1 MANQFNKVMT
11 CKLFKNE
18 RVISNR
24 THSNSNWVPM
34 VNKEQADIVI
44 KAGKKY
50 SASLFE
56 NDSGGFDFSLSE
68 IINTYED
75 KMDPISE
82 GVSQPGMKPIAQ
94 DMEKIIAQT
103 EEKVEQKKEEEKKLD
118 EDDIPF

>member
-1 MANQFNKVMT
+1 MANQYKKVFT

-34 VNKEQADIVI
+34 VNKEQADIVL

-68 IINTYED
+68 IINTYEGE
-75 KMDPISE
+75 MDSISAA
-82 GVSQPGMKPIAQ
+82 VSQPGMKSIAEV
-94 DMEKIIAQT
+94 MESNQV
-103 EEKVEQKKEEEKKLD
+103 EEKKEQEKKLD
-118 EDDIPF
+118 GDDIPF